1 LILKDI
7 MLDLDYP
14 IEKEISEM
22 PSLNHSYI
30 CSKIL
35 KQLFEFEEIEALTEL
50 TLDID
55 KGLTPDICVYPV
67 QSIKPNFSRDVTKF
81 QQMPILAI
89 EVVSAHQNIQDVLEK
104 SEKMVKAGVQTAWTI
119 EPFTRSIFVTT
130 EQGENIFYN
139 QKVEFQN
146 IFVDFKTIFGK

>member
-1 LILKDI
+1 
-7 MLDLDYP
+7 MLDL
-14 IEKEISEM
+14 ELSVKKENVEM

-35 KQLFEFEEIEALTEL
+35 KQLFEFKEIEALTEL

-55 KGLTPDICVYPV
+55 KGLTPDICVYPAE
-67 QSIKPNFSRDVTKF
+67 SIKPNFLRDITKF
-81 QQMPILAI
+81 QQMPILSI

-104 SEKMVKAGVQTAWTI
+104 SEKMVKAGVQTVWTI

-130 EQGENIFYN
+130 DKGENIFYN
-139 QKVEFQN
+139 QKVGFEN
-146 IFVDFKTIFGK
+146 IYVDFKAIFGK